1 MKDEITSHWS
11 GIAKL
16 LAVVAGI
23 TVISVGC
30 ASESQDS
37 IRAGGDAPS
46 GSFSEVEL
54 EAEQAEGRAAGG
66 DAPSGSFSEAVWFSD
81 DQQFDSTLEER
92 ISSFIMSQEH
102 GSSECPWKHMTVR
115 GEVFLSYDSIPTTA
129 HISLIKLGRGLGF
142 GNSDHD
148 NLSNGRLVLEF
159 RDAQRNVLREKSTY
173 ISTSHTD
180 YIPMPI
186 EWLPEGVSY
195 SVDSINYTF
204 SLSLMCPPIFKY
216 ITIKWDGIELP
227 LVEEWQR

>member
-1 MKDEITSHWS
+1 MKDYITSHWN

-16 LAVVAGI
+16 LAIVAGVA
-23 TVISVGC
+23 VISVGC

-37 IRAGGDAPS
+37 IKAR
-46 GSFSEVEL
+46 
-54 EAEQAEGRAAGG
+54 G

-81 DQQFDSTLEER
+81 DQQFDSTLEEQ
-92 ISSFIMSQEH
+92 ISSLIISQEP
-102 GSSECPWKHMTVR
+102 GSSECPWQHMIVR
-115 GEVFLSYDSIPTTA
+115 GEVFISYDLIPTTA
-129 HISLIKLGRGLGF
+129 YISSIKLGRGWGF

-159 RDAQRNVLREKSTY
+159 RDAQGNVLREKSTY
-173 ISTSHTD
+173 ISTSHAD
-180 YIPMPI
+180 YTPMPI

>member
-1 MKDEITSHWS
+1 MKDDITSHRI

-23 TVISVGC
+23 AVISVGC

-37 IRAGGDAPS
+37 IRARGDAPS
-46 GSFSEVEL
+46 RSFS
-54 EAEQAEGRAAGG
+54 GG
-66 DAPSGSFSEAVWFSD
+66 VWFSD
-81 DQQFDSTLEER
+81 DQQFDSTLEEQ
-92 ISSFIMSQEH
+92 ISSFIISQEP
-102 GSSECPWKHMTVR
+102 GSSECPWKHMIVR

-129 HISLIKLGRGLGF
+129 YISSIKLDRGLGF

-173 ISTSHTD
+173 ISTSHAD
-180 YIPMPI
+180 YMPMPT

-195 SVDSINYTF
+195 SVDSINYLF
-204 SLSLMCPPIFKY
+204 SLSVMCPPIFKY